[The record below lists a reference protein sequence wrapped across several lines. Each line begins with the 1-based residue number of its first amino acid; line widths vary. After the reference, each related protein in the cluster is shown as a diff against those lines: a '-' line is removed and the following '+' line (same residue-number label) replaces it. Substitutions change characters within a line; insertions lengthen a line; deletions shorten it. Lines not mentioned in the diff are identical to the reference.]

1 MYKVVHKPWGKE
13 EWLALNDFYCYKRI
27 YINAGYKT
35 SFQWHEQKHETN
47 YIIQGEAEVWLEDD
61 KGEVIKKIMKAG
73 EFFDVIPPKKHRVI
87 AITDIILQEV
97 STPHVDDVFRINDE
111 FNRADGKVDAEHKT
125 PSVFL
130 LAAGIGSRLK
140 NLTDSVNK
148 AMLSINN
155 KAIIS
160 NIISK
165 FPLEYEIVI
174 ALGYKGDELKQ
185 YCELVHPNN
194 KFKFVNIKDYNKENS
209 GPGQSALQCKEYLQR
224 PFYFVV
230 ADCIIDS
237 KLPHL
242 DGNWLGVSPTSYPE
256 KYSTVKIDNQDNIL
270 DFVNK
275 SEEGF
280 DNAFIGLASIWDY
293 EIFWEQL
300 ENNIKKGE
308 IVSAFNNTSVYPN
321 FKVKHLKWLDTGN
334 LDDLNKTKDYFN
346 DKPLSLYKVTNEI
359 TYTLNN
365 NFYKFN
371 PDKENNKNKTTR
383 AKILNGLIPSN
394 FQSTD
399 NFISY
404 EWESGKTLYEWDS
417 INLYTK
423 FLDRLEF
430 NINKSLV
437 PNANFQN
444 IFDNFY
450 KVKTDLRKEKFIN
463 RFGEKYLDQSFTING
478 IKHPS
483 FKDIISKINLE
494 SLYHNPVYSLFHGDL
509 QFDNIV
515 YNEELDKYTYIDW
528 RESFGGSTEYGDV
541 YYDLA
546 KIYGGILIPYNLAK
560 QDNFITLSEGSSFIN
575 YSYNKSENLIK
586 FANIY
591 KNWVIEKGWDW
602 DKVKLITALIFLNMS
617 PLHDEKFGKML
628 WFKSLE
634 LFDEIYK

>member
-13 EWLALNDFYCYKRI
+13 EWLALNEFYCYKRI

-47 YIIQGEAEVWLEDD
+47 YIIKGEAEVWLENDE
-61 KGEVIKKIMKAG
+61 GEIIKKVMKAG
-73 EFFDVIPPKKHRVI
+73 EFFDVVPPKKHRVI

-111 FNRADGKVDAEHKT
+111 FNRADGKIDAEHKT

-130 LAAGIGSRLK
+130 LAAGVGSRLK

-148 AMLSINN
+148 AMLPINN

-160 NIISK
+160 NIIEK
-165 FPLEYEIVI
+165 FPKEYEIVV
-174 ALGYKGDELKQ
+174 ALGYKGDELEQ
-185 YCELVHPNN
+185 YCKLAHPQNN
-194 KFKFVNIKDYNKENS
+194 FKFITISDFDGEDS

-224 PFYFVV
+224 PFYFIV

-242 DGNWLGVSPTSYPE
+242 DGNWLGVYPTSYPE
-256 KYSTVKIDNQDNIL
+256 KYSTVKIDTQDNIL

-275 SEEGF
+275 SNKGF

-293 EIFWEQL
+293 KTFWNQL
-300 ENNIKKGE
+300 QSNIKKGE
-308 IVSAFNNTSVYPN
+308 IVSAFNNVGSYPN

-334 LDDLNKTKDYFN
+334 LDDLNKTKEYFN
-346 DKPLSLYKVTNEI
+346 DKPLSLYKVTSEI
-359 TYTLNN
+359 TYKLDN
-365 NFYKFN
+365 NFLKFN
-371 PDKENNKNKTTR
+371 PSKKNISDKSKR
-383 AKILNGLIPSN
+383 AKELNGLIPPN
-394 FQSTD
+394 FQNTE

-404 EWESGKTLYEWDS
+404 KWEPGKTLYEWDS
-417 INLYTK
+417 LPLYNK
-423 FLDRLEF
+423 FLDKLSYNIKMSKTKNGDEVTF
-430 NINKSLV
+430 NDFYVDKTKSRM
-437 PNANFQN
+437 
-444 IFDNFY
+444 D
-450 KVKTDLRKEKFIN
+450 KFIT
-463 RFGEKYLDQSFTING
+463 RFGKKYFTQSFTING
-478 IKHPS
+478 VKRPS
-483 FKDIISKINLE
+483 FEKIMDKIDLT
-494 SLYHNPVYSLFHGDL
+494 SLYDNPLYSLFHGDL

-515 YNEELDKYTYIDW
+515 YNDEEDKFTYIDW
-528 RESFGGSTEYGDV
+528 RESFGGDTSGGDI

-546 KIYGGILIPYNLAK
+546 KMYGGTLIPYNLAK
-560 QDNFITLSEGSSFIN
+560 LPNFVSLNEGVSFID
-575 YSYNKSENLIK
+575 YSYSKSDNLTK
-586 FANIY
+586 FVNLY
-591 KNWVIEKGWDW
+591 KNWIIKEGWDW
-602 DKVKLITALIFLNMS
+602 KKIKLITALIFLNMS

>member
-13 EWLALNDFYCYKRI
+13 EWLALNEFYCYKRI

-47 YIIQGEAEVWLEDD
+47 YIIKGEAEVWLENDE
-61 KGEVIKKIMKAG
+61 GEIIKKVMKAG
-73 EFFDVIPPKKHRVI
+73 EFFDVVPPKKHRVI

-111 FNRADGKVDAEHKT
+111 FNRADGKIDAEHKT

-130 LAAGIGSRLK
+130 LAAGVGSRLK

-148 AMLSINN
+148 AMLPINN

-160 NIISK
+160 NIIEK
-165 FPLEYEIVI
+165 FPKEYEIVV
-174 ALGYKGDELKQ
+174 ALGYKGDELEQ
-185 YCELVHPNN
+185 YCKLAHPLNN
-194 KFKFVNIKDYNKENS
+194 FKFITISDFDGEDS

-224 PFYFVV
+224 PFYFIV

-242 DGNWLGVSPTSYPE
+242 DGNWLGVYPTSYPE
-256 KYSTVKIDNQDNIL
+256 KYSTVKIDTQDNIL

-275 SEEGF
+275 SNKGF

-293 EIFWEQL
+293 KTFWNQL
-300 ENNIKKGE
+300 QSNIKKGE
-308 IVSAFNNTSVYPN
+308 IVSAFNNVGSYPN

-334 LDDLNKTKDYFN
+334 LDDLNKTKEYFN
-346 DKPLSLYKVTNEI
+346 DKPLSLYKVTSEI
-359 TYTLNN
+359 TYKLDN
-365 NFYKFN
+365 NFLKFN
-371 PDKENNKNKTTR
+371 PSKKNISDKSKR
-383 AKILNGLIPSN
+383 AKELNGLIPPN
-394 FQSTD
+394 FQNTE

-404 EWESGKTLYEWDS
+404 KWEPGKTLYEWDS
-417 INLYTK
+417 LPLYNK
-423 FLDRLEF
+423 FLDKLSYNIKMSKTKNGDEVTF
-430 NINKSLV
+430 NDFYVDKTKSRM
-437 PNANFQN
+437 
-444 IFDNFY
+444 D
-450 KVKTDLRKEKFIN
+450 KFIS
-463 RFGEKYLDQSFTING
+463 RFGKKYFTQSFTING
-478 IKHPS
+478 VKRPS
-483 FKDIISKINLE
+483 FEKIMDKIDLT
-494 SLYHNPVYSLFHGDL
+494 SLYDNPLYSLFHGDL

-515 YNEELDKYTYIDW
+515 YNDEEDKFTYIDW
-528 RESFGGSTEYGDV
+528 RESFGGDTSGGDI

-546 KIYGGILIPYNLAK
+546 KMYGGTLIPYNLAK
-560 QDNFITLSEGSSFIN
+560 LPNFVSLNEGVSFID
-575 YSYNKSENLIK
+575 YSYSKSDNLTK
-586 FANIY
+586 FVNLY
-591 KNWVIEKGWDW
+591 KNWIIKEGWDW
-602 DKVKLITALIFLNMS
+602 KKIKLITALIFLNMS